1 MLSQFSTNL
10 IHISYR
16 QNLEDGDHISLPS
29 GFQHADDLDEGVLDR
44 KLEAGVILDVLDG
57 LDPAGVILY
66 QVGVAE
72 HALADLPDL
81 AHQGHHAHLLA
92 TQHQRLVTLKFHF
105 EGYVRYTYR
114 HPEICR

>member
-29 GFQHADDLDEGVLDR
+29 GFQNADDLDEGVPDR
-44 KLEAGVILDVLDG
+44 KLEAGVILDVLD
-57 LDPAGVILY
+57 
-66 QVGVAE
+66 VAE
-72 HALADLPDL
+72 HALAALPDL

-92 TQHQRLVTLKFHF
+92 THH
-105 EGYVRYTYR
+105 
-114 HPEICR
+114 

>member
-1 MLSQFSTNL
+1 MSNL
-10 IHISYR
+10 IHISNR

-29 GFQHADDLDEGVLDR
+29 GFQHADDLDEGVLNR

-57 LDPAGVILY
+57 LDPAGVILN

-105 EGYVRYTYR
+105 EGSFTF
-114 HPEICR
+114 

>member
-10 IHISYR
+10 IHVSYR
-16 QNLEDGDHISLPS
+16 QNFEDSDHVSLPS
-29 GFQHADDLDEGVLDR
+29 GFYHADDLDEGVLDR

-105 EGYVRYTYR
+105 EGYFAFFLV
-114 HPEICR
+114 

>member
-16 QNLEDGDHISLPS
+16 QNLEDGDHISLPP
-29 GFQHADDLDEGVLDR
+29 GFQNADDLDEGVLNR

-105 EGYVRYTYR
+105 EGSFTFL
-114 HPEICR
+114 